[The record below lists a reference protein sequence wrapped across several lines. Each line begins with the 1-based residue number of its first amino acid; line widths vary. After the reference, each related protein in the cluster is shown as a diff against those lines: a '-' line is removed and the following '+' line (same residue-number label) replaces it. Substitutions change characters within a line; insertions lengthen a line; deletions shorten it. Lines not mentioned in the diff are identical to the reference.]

1 LPGKGK
7 APELGP
13 QEPLP
18 DNLVNLGPPAECTW
32 QMQKELDQTV
42 LKRLEEAKATEK
54 KKKKDSEEEKKE
66 EKKRQKALEL
76 FRKHK

>member
-1 LPGKGK
+1 
-7 APELGP
+7 
-13 QEPLP
+13 
-18 DNLVNLGPPAECTW
+18 
-32 QMQKELDQTV
+32 MQKELDRTL